1 VATVI
6 RHAIAEGWELVRHHT
21 LVGLTL
27 ACALA
32 VPLSLA
38 GLTYT
43 VSRWLGPLVE
53 LGEERSAVAVLLH
66 PQMNDEQRAQWLA
79 DQTRLHPGWRIRAV
93 PPEQLSERLTRWFP
107 YLADILKA
115 DGSDLLPPL
124 VEVTTDEPE
133 SVAALLTSPSVIAVG
148 PRSTLQ
154 HLIGRTVERLEW
166 TLLAIS
172 AVLLASAALL
182 AGGWVH
188 VELYRH
194 ADEITIMRLLGAT
207 EPAIRGPFLVAALAP
222 GVLAAVMAVSGTAVL
237 SSVWSRLAGFV
248 GLPRVVPGWQV
259 LTCEGFI
266 ACVLPVLAAY
276 LTLSR
281 HTGDQVELE

>member
-1 VATVI
+1 MI
-6 RHAIAEGWELVRHHT
+6 RHAIVEGWELVRHHT

-27 ACALA
+27 AFALA

-53 LGEERSAVAVLLH
+53 LGEERTAVAVLLH
-66 PQMNDEQRAQWLA
+66 PQMDHEQREQWLVEQA
-79 DQTRLHPGWRIRAV
+79 RLHAGWRIQAV
-93 PPEQLSERLTRWFP
+93 PPEQLADRLTRWFP

-124 VEVTTDEPE
+124 VEVTTEEPDT
-133 SVAALLTSPSVIAVG
+133 VAALLTSPSVIAVG

-154 HLIGRTVERLEW
+154 HLIGRTAERLEW

-172 AVLLASAALL
+172 VVLLASAALL

-188 VELYRH
+188 IELYRH

-207 EPAIRGPFLVAALAP
+207 ESAIRGPFLAAALAP
-222 GVLAAVMAVSGTAVL
+222 GVLAAVIAVSGTAVL

-248 GLPRVVPGWQV
+248 GLPRVVASWQV
-259 LTCEGFI
+259 LTCEGGL

-281 HTGDQVELE
+281 HADDQVDPG